1 MTQSNNSFR
10 VDIDMPR
17 PRCSITPEDGKKT
30 EPFTVR
36 FPEAEAMSIYREASR
51 RDLPPAV
58 LLRRFI
64 RLGMA
69 ASSQGSYA
77 DDNDSSSDFA
87 SLGDAEIPSYD
98 RRGK

>member
-1 MTQSNNSFR
+1 MA
-10 VDIDMPR
+10 R
-17 PRCSITPEDGKKT
+17 PRMPEDGKKT

-51 RDLPPAV
+51 RDVQPAV

-69 ASSQGSYA
+69 ASSRDSYA
-77 DDNDSSSDFA
+77 DDNESSSDFA
-87 SLGDAEIPSYD
+87 SLGDAEIPAFS
-98 RRGK
+98 RMTK